1 MAWIPVLAASLVP
14 WVGDGVVAALS
25 AGEKARLEAGEVLV
39 QVERADAP
47 VKRFQVV
54 GDIESPVAE
63 VWAAYT
69 DFDHYEQIFD
79 ITKCRVERRDGP
91 TLQVYSYLALVWPIG
106 PRWVINETRLEQDVW
121 RFTYNR
127 VQGTF
132 RKYEGELQLTELG
145 PRRTRVRFA
154 ARIDPDFPAVPIF
167 LLDWVQYRQFPTAI
181 THVREWLRRKGDA
194 AGAGNRPKG

>member
-1 MAWIPVLAASLVP
+1 MALLPVLAAVLAP
-14 WVGDGVVAALS
+14 WVGDGIVTALS
-25 AGEKARLEAGEVLV
+25 ASEKARLDAGEVLV
-39 QVERADAP
+39 QVERADVP

-54 GDIESPVAE
+54 GDIEAPVAE
-63 VWAAYT
+63 VWDAYT

-79 ITKCRVERRDGP
+79 VTRCRVERREESA
-91 TLQVYSYLALVWPIG
+91 LYVYSYLALVWPIG
-106 PRWVINETRLEQDVW
+106 PRWVINETRLDRDSW

-145 PRRTRVRFA
+145 PKRTRVRYA
-154 ARIDPDFPAVPIF
+154 ARIDPDFPAVPTF

-181 THVREWLRRKGDA
+181 THVRDWLRRKGEGSGTGGRA
-194 AGAGNRPKG
+194 KG

>member
-1 MAWIPVLAASLVP
+1 MAWLPVLAASLVP
-14 WVGDGVVAALS
+14 WVGDGVVATLS
-25 AGEKARLEAGEVLV
+25 ASEKARLEAGEVLV
-39 QVERADAP
+39 QVERADVP

-54 GDIESPVAE
+54 GDIESPVAD

-79 ITKCRVERRDGP
+79 VTTCRVERREGP
-91 TLQVYSYLALVWPIG
+91 IFHVYSYLALVWPIG
-106 PRWVINETRLEQDVW
+106 PRWVINETRLEQDIW

-145 PRRTRVRFA
+145 PRRTRVRYA
-154 ARIDPDFPAVPIF
+154 ARIDPDFPAVPVF
-167 LLDWVQYRQFPTAI
+167 LLDWLQYRQFPTAI
-181 THVREWLRRKGDA
+181 THVRDWLRRKGETS
-194 AGAGNRPKG
+194 GAGHRP